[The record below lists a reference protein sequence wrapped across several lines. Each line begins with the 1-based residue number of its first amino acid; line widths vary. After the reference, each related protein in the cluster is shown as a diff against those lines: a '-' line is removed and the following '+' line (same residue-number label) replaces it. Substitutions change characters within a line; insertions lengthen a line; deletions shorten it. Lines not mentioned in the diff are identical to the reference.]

1 VVLSADGDDGEHW
14 LEGQRHYWRRARH
27 FCHDTVLTLSPSDDL
42 GPRVATERPGQ
53 TSESASDPVLVVAAA
68 AVVPFRRLDDDWR
81 AAQVI
86 AIVAVAAVGG
96 STCWARGRY
105 YGS

>member
-1 VVLSADGDDGEHW
+1 MTFYVNLMSH
-14 LEGQRHYWRRARH
+14 
-27 FCHDTVLTLSPSDDL
+27 L

-68 AVVPFRRLDDDWR
+68 VDPFRRLDDYDWR
-81 AAQVI
+81 ATQVI